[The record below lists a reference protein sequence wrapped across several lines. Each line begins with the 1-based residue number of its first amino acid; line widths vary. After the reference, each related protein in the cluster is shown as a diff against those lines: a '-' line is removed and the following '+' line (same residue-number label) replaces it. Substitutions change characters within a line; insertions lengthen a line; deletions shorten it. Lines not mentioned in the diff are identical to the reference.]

1 MIAKPHGLKGGVT
14 VLLEDTAVDWDTVKS
29 VFILTGTNQLVPY
42 FIENISVRGA
52 KAFVKFEDINSPEL
66 AASISKRGIFLSKA
80 DRPKS
85 EKGDFYDD
93 EITGFAVNDEVSGD
107 IGTVAGVEMS
117 GMNRLL
123 VVKNEMKEILIPVN
137 SPFILGINKSK
148 KKISVKLPEGFLDI

>member
-1 MIAKPHGLKGGVT
+1 M
-14 VLLEDTAVDWDTVKS
+14 
-29 VFILTGTNQLVPY
+29 
-42 FIENISVRGA
+42 
-52 KAFVKFEDINSPEL
+52 KFEDINSPEL